1 MSSAI
6 CERPCKMPSL
16 PQFGLHRKCTVGT
29 TPLQST
35 NRHIRLIVPRAQ
47 ASNEAT
53 SARQFVG
60 SSAPGNQQATGIYY
74 GSNPPQS
81 SPNTYQYVQVAP
93 TAHNKYSAPTRQQQ
107 QYPLVQ
113 QRISHGHQDTT
124 AVERVSGPPTSV
136 NPGRNH
142 INSVRLMGAVGEPEQ
157 QGRCAYAIIQV
168 PYATKP
174 GAQEFLLEAWDAAAV
189 HLITLEGYQVLVDG
203 RLAQDTARGCV
214 KVVVNRVQL
223 VDQGLPAATYRSSS
237 LAGEG
242 RFAAATALDP
252 QQVWR
257 QHYSTSTQTL
267 KALASHFGVQP
278 GSVAKVLLL
287 YAFQTKSPLHW
298 RVLAAEAGVGPADE
312 LHLSDFMTMI
322 ARYKEDIAAMHE
334 AAKPGAMSPPLPV
347 TNEGLLKVKPIRE
360 WALAMSKE
368 DLSHYIVTEYES
380 KHGLSMLYEVLRM
393 AVVAEGT
400 QGVCNFEAEFAP

>member
-1 MSSAI
+1 MA
-6 CERPCKMPSL
+6 RMPSL
-16 PQFGLHRKCTVGT
+16 PQFGLHQNCTIGSM
-29 TPLQST
+29 PAQST
-35 NRHIRLIVPRAQ
+35 NRHIRLIVPRVQ

-60 SSAPGNQQATGIYY
+60 SSTPGNQQATGIYY
-74 GSNPPQS
+74 DSNPPQS
-81 SPNTYQYVQVAP
+81 SPNTYQYVQVAQTP
-93 TAHNKYSAPTRQQQ
+93 RSIYSAPTRQQHQ
-107 QYPLVQ
+107 NSSVH
-113 QRISHGHQDTT
+113 QRVSHGHQDTMGVGR
-124 AVERVSGPPTSV
+124 ASGPPTSV

-142 INSVRLMGAVGEPEQ
+142 INSVRLVGAVRQAEQ

-174 GAQEFLLEAWDAAAV
+174 GAQEFLLEAWDAAAA
-189 HLITLEGYQVLVDG
+189 HLITLQGYQVLVDG
-203 RLAQDTARGCV
+203 RLAQDAARGSV

-223 VDQGLPAATYRSSS
+223 VDQGLPATTYRNSQ
-237 LAGEG
+237 AGEG
-242 RFAAATALDP
+242 RSAPALDP

-257 QHYSTSTQTL
+257 QHYSTPTQTL

-298 RVLAAEAGVGPADE
+298 RVLAAEAGVGPKDE
-312 LHLSDFMTMI
+312 LHLSDFMTMV
-322 ARYKEDIAAMHE
+322 ARYKEDIAAIHE
-334 AAKPGAMSPPLPV
+334 VAKPGAMPPPLPV

-360 WALAMSKE
+360 WALAMTN
-368 DLSHYIVTEYES
+368 DDVSHYIVTEYES
-380 KHGLSMLYEVLRM
+380 KHGLSMLYEILRM